1 MKQYLI
7 RCSVALVL
15 LACILL
21 SLTWSINTAMAAV
34 APHPIKHSSIQK
46 VELQI
51 IQGRIFFHPNTVSCS
66 HLSKVCFEFV
76 YASGNYGPRPVWLDH
91 KLKIVLTHGQIL
103 PQSFNTISTHFYY
116 LFQFSQ
122 WWKVQVHVV

>member
-7 RCSVALVL
+7 RCCISLSL
-15 LACILL
+15 LTCILL
-21 SLTWSINTAMAAV
+21 SLTLSINLAMAAT

-66 HLSKVCFEFV
+66 HLSRVCFEFV
-76 YASGNYGPRPVWLDH
+76 YSGGNYGPRPLWLDH
-91 KLKIVLTHGQIL
+91 NLKIVLTHGQIL